1 MWHDVARGEF
11 GRVDVSRPLR
21 AMKDRFKELTSAMNL
36 YNNNNNNKK
45 DVYGDLRKAM
55 SANKTW

>member
-1 MWHDVARGEF
+1 MWHDVARGEL

-21 AMKDRFKELTSAMNL
+21 AMKDRSKELTSAMNL
-36 YNNNNNNKK
+36 YNNNNKK